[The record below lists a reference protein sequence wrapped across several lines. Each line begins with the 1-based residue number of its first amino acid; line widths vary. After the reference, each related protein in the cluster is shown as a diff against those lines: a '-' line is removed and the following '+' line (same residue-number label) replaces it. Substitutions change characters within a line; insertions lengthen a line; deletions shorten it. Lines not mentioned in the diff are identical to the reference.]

1 MNITYLGSEIKLSE
15 YLYRY
20 EEMVRYVIQ
29 QSSFADLSS
38 DRSKA
43 LLKAELRK
51 AETGWYEFYSANRR
65 GPDYAYLQEQI
76 TNFGVYRLDLFDCRD
91 EELTVDNFI
100 HFHIESLKS
109 EKLLS
114 IFVFDKQDLYFIE
127 KYERNRAFEYFNERN
142 QYLKGYE
149 NDRIS
154 INKTVQHVGYQQLKN
169 SFLTDPLVESYRR
182 KLWEGL

>member
-1 MNITYLGSEIKLSE
+1 MNITYLGAEIKLSE

-29 QSSFADLSS
+29 RSSFADLSS

-114 IFVFDKQDLYFIE
+114 IFVFDKQDLHFIE
-127 KYERNRAFEYFNERN
+127 KYERNRALEHFNERN

-154 INKTVQHVGYQQLKN
+154 INKTVQYVGYQQLKN

-182 KLWEGL
+182 